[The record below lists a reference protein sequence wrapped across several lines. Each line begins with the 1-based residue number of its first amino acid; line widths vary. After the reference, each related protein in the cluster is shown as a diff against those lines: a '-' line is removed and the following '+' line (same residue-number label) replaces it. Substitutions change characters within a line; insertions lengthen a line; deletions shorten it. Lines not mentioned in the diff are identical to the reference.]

1 MKRPLGVT
9 VLAVCALLVAL
20 LYVAR
25 VVLNVVGA
33 DIDFLAFSL
42 AGFAVFAVVFLLVGG
57 GFLAGQAWSW
67 VLALLL
73 IGWHV
78 SLRVLSLVMVA
89 LDGHLSLGGIL
100 AVVVGLAVWTAIPA
114 AVGLYLARRRVQR
127 SFGVQLRGRG
137 VMAIVCAAAV
147 VAVVTRGLQYSL

>member
-9 VLAVCALLVAL
+9 VLAVGALLVAL

-25 VVLNVVGA
+25 VVLDVVGA
-33 DIDFLAFSL
+33 DVDFLAFSL
-42 AGFAVFAVVFLLVGG
+42 AGSAVFAVVFLLVGVG
-57 GFLAGQAWSW
+57 LLMGQAWSW

-78 SLRVLSLVMVA
+78 SMRVLSHVMVA

-114 AVGLYLARRRVQR
+114 AIGLYLARRRVQR

-137 VMAIVCAAAV
+137 VVAVVCAAAV